1 MKPQKKN
8 LFEENFDP
16 QLFDDQLI
24 IEKPYVENLIH
35 TPFESN
41 IKLVDL
47 FSGIGGF
54 HLGLLASSSKK
65 IKELKLF

>member
-35 TPFESN
+35 TPFE
-41 IKLVDL
+41 K
-47 FSGIGGF
+47 
-54 HLGLLASSSKK
+54 
-65 IKELKLF
+65 